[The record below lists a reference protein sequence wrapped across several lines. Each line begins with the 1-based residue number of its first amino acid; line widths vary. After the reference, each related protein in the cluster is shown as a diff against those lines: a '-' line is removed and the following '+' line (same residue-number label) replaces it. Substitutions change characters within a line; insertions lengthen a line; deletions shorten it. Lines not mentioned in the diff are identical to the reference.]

1 MTGVDWYLSCSSP
14 VHSAAAER
22 PADHKRQGVFLPLTF
37 PTVYAII
44 PPFFDKRQTKNCAV
58 EQSVRSNRTSSAI
71 FIQPSSHAA
80 ACHRQKTRWHR
91 KCRAVLRPCFG
102 YDSFLSDFSDAG
114 LPRMTSTALRWTPK
128 RHPFTRTNTR
138 HTNKTPQ
145 TAQRYAVDPLSSV
158 CLTPFPIK
166 KTLKMAP

>member
-1 MTGVDWYLSCSSP
+1 M
-14 VHSAAAER
+14 
-22 PADHKRQGVFLPLTF
+22 
-37 PTVYAII
+37 YAII

-102 YDSFLSDFSDAG
+102 YDSFLSDLSEAG

-158 CLTPFPIK
+158 CPTPFPVK
-166 KTLKMAP
+166 KTLKTTLQFAFGRCKHPFVANKRLKMRLS